1 MREPMRFDALGRSF
15 SSRRQ
20 EMRNVKGETITLAF
34 FEMAIRLFGELRSV
48 LSRSR
53 LMPGSSPS
61 LATAFHTTER
71 RVTQGCS
78 KDTRDDYARLPSS
91 SRAREECIGNGIA
104 LGAVTHV
111 WHTTRANY
119 YAPERGER
127 DRSYRR
133 YNTFVSRGDTPQQG
147 SIRCE
152 RAASTDRALRRE
164 HMAARRRLPPFPAP
178 LTIVRRDTAGR
189 HKRVYLELCKM

>member
-1 MREPMRFDALGRSF
+1 M
-15 SSRRQ
+15 
-20 EMRNVKGETITLAF
+20 KGETITLAF
-34 FEMAIRLFGELRSV
+34 FEMAIRLSGELRSV

-71 RVTQGCS
+71 CVTQGCS
-78 KDTRDDYARLPSS
+78 KDARDDYARLPSS

-119 YAPERGER
+119 YAPEREER

-164 HMAARRRLPPFPAP
+164 HMAARVDSHHSRRPSLSSAETPRAATNEFTTNYAKCNYRQIPKLQTDHKPVIIKP
-178 LTIVRRDTAGR
+178 L
-189 HKRVYLELCKM
+189 M

>member
-1 MREPMRFDALGRSF
+1 M
-15 SSRRQ
+15 
-20 EMRNVKGETITLAF
+20 KGETITLAF
-34 FEMAIRLFGELRSV
+34 FEMAIRLSGELRSV

-78 KDTRDDYARLPSS
+78 KDARNDYARLPSS

-127 DRSYRR
+127 DRSCRR
-133 YNTFVSRGDTPQQG
+133 YNTFVSREEIPLNKDLSG
-147 SIRCE
+147 
-152 RAASTDRALRRE
+152 AS
-164 HMAARRRLPPFPAP
+164 ARRRLIERYDASTWPRASTPTIPAAPHYRPQRHRGPPQTSLPR
-178 LTIVRRDTAGR
+178 IMQNIIID
-189 HKRVYLELCKM
+189 KYLNYKPIANLLL